1 MKNVILSTGHFFD
14 NAFAPSRTSKQR
26 RTAPIKK
33 KRVFPLCPFLL
44 FRSFL
49 YHKRN
54 PLGAVAVCR
63 GPSKGWPGEVG
74 GERAGHGGMEGGCA
88 RGRAPK
94 GGTREGI
101 EAIDVFT

>member
-1 MKNVILSTGHFFD
+1 M
-14 NAFAPSRTSKQR
+14 
-26 RTAPIKK
+26 
-33 KRVFPLCPFLL
+33 
-44 FRSFL
+44 
-49 YHKRN
+49 
-54 PLGAVAVCR
+54 AVCR
-63 GPSKGWPGEVG
+63 GPSKGWPGKVG